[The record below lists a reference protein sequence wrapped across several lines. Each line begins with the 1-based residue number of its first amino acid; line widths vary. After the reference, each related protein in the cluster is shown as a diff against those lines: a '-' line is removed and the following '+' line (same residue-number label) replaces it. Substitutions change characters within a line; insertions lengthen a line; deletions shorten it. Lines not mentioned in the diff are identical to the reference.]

1 MRISSAFLTAILL
14 AWALLPASV
23 EGQSMGMS
31 RGGWQGSAPA
41 AYCVSHGGYPK
52 DSYCYFP
59 DGTYCDL
66 WAFYNGTCPGEEY
79 YEQMMWEAEAYR
91 FLYSDYPYYS
101 GYTPSNPPYAYYPY
115 GYYPYGYY
123 PYGNYY
129 GGQPGYWPYR
139 QDPLSPMSPA
149 PAYGGSLA
157 K

>member
-1 MRISSAFLTAILL
+1 MRILFAFLTAILL
-14 AWALLPASV
+14 VWALLTPPVAA
-23 EGQSMGMS
+23 QSMGMS
-31 RGGWQGSAPA
+31 RGGWPGSAAA
-41 AYCVSHGGYPK
+41 AYCTNHGGWPK
-52 DSYCYFP
+52 GDYCYFP

-66 WAFYNGTCPGEEY
+66 WAFYNGTCPSKEY

-101 GYTPSNPPYAYYPY
+101 GYMPSNPPY

-129 GGQPGYWPYR
+129 NGPPGYWPYR
-139 QDPLSPMSPA
+139 QDPLSPA

-157 K
+157 